1 MTKQKSFFGKDWTEG
16 EIKFPKHLTPEII
29 HSALFIGNA
38 NNMESAGQRI
48 EFCSKQ
54 LGDEA
59 MSYAMA
65 LLILPSLMEM
75 TQQTKEYQDFL
86 KMRKKKTHQ
95 TKNPGPLQRRGVPA
109 KSRYPNII
117 RPPPPFFC
125 KRGPTTFGC
134 IA

>member
-1 MTKQKSFFGKDWTEG
+1 MTKENKFFGKDWTKG
-16 EIKFPKHLTPEII
+16 DIKFPKHLTPEII

-38 NNMESAGQRI
+38 DNMESAGHRI
-48 EFCSKQ
+48 EYCAKQ

-86 KMRKKKTHQ
+86 KMRKKKTHY
-95 TKNPGPLQRRGVPA
+95 TKHLGAAKRRGVPV
-109 KSRYPNII
+109 KFRYPNIF

-125 KRGPTTFGC
+125 KRGPTTFTC

>member
-1 MTKQKSFFGKDWTEG
+1 MTKENKFFGKDWTNG
-16 EIKFPKHLTPEII
+16 EIKFPKHLTPEIV

-65 LLILPSLMEM
+65 LLILPSLMELS
-75 TQQTKEYQDFL
+75 TQTKEYKDFL
-86 KMRKKKTHQ
+86 DLRKKKAH
-95 TKNPGPLQRRGVPA
+95 
-109 KSRYPNII
+109 
-117 RPPPPFFC
+117 
-125 KRGPTTFGC
+125 
-134 IA
+134 